1 MGARALVALAD
12 WLGTARGIP
21 TFVFAMLHWAK
32 AFAMIAVVASV
43 VALGI
48 YPSPLGVVAVF
59 MTAVF
64 VTLSILSVIKGAF
77 GKRRD
82 GWSYSAT
89 QACVCVALMAGAVVM
104 LARFV
109 GGGAEA
115 VFAANF

>member
-1 MGARALVALAD
+1 
-12 WLGTARGIP
+12 
-21 TFVFAMLHWAK
+21 MLHWAK

-64 VTLSILSVIKGAF
+64 VTLSILALITGAL
-77 GKRRD
+77 GRRRD

-89 QACVCVALMAGAVVM
+89 QALSLTAMAVGSAWAG
-104 LARFV
+104 LEWIAR
-109 GGGAEA
+109 
-115 VFAANF
+115 

>member
-1 MGARALVALAD
+1 
-12 WLGTARGIP
+12 
-21 TFVFAMLHWAK
+21 MLHWAK

-64 VTLSILSVIKGAF
+64 VTLAVLALITGAL
-77 GKRRD
+77 GRRRD

-89 QACVCVALMAGAVVM
+89 QALACVAVMAGAVVM
-104 LARFV
+104 MGEWIAR
-109 GGGAEA
+109 G
-115 VFAANF
+115 

>member
-1 MGARALVALAD
+1 
-12 WLGTARGIP
+12 
-21 TFVFAMLHWAK
+21 MLHWAK

-64 VTLSILSVIKGAF
+64 VTLSILALITGAL

-89 QACVCVALMAGAVVM
+89 QALACVALMAGAVA
-104 LARFV
+104 LLGQFV
-109 GGGAEA
+109 GSGGAERM
-115 VFAANF
+115 FAGNLL

>member
-1 MGARALVALAD
+1 
-12 WLGTARGIP
+12 
-21 TFVFAMLHWAK
+21 MLHWAK
-32 AFAMIAVVASV
+32 AFAMIAIVASA

-64 VTLSILSVIKGAF
+64 VTLSILALVTGAL

-89 QACVCVALMAGAVVM
+89 QALACVVVMAGAVA
-104 LARFV
+104 LLKQFV
-109 GGGAEA
+109 GGGGADA
-115 VFAANF
+115 LLTANF

>member
-1 MGARALVALAD
+1 
-12 WLGTARGIP
+12 
-21 TFVFAMLHWAK
+21 MLHWAK

-64 VTLSILSVIKGAF
+64 VTLSVLSLITGAL

-82 GWSYSAT
+82 GWSYSAA
-89 QACVCVALMAGAVVM
+89 QACAWVAIAT
-104 LARFV
+104 
-109 GGGAEA
+109 GGAWLGAEWIA
-115 VFAANF
+115 QG

>member
-1 MGARALVALAD
+1 
-12 WLGTARGIP
+12 
-21 TFVFAMLHWAK
+21 MLHWAK
-32 AFAMIAVVASV
+32 AFAMIAVLASV

-64 VTLSILSVIKGAF
+64 VTLSILSLITGAL

-89 QACVCVALMAGAVVM
+89 QALSLTAAAVGAAWFGVEWITHAGA
-104 LARFV
+104 
-109 GGGAEA
+109 
-115 VFAANF
+115 AAG

>member
-1 MGARALVALAD
+1 
-12 WLGTARGIP
+12 
-21 TFVFAMLHWAK
+21 MLHWAK

-48 YPSPLGVVAVF
+48 YPSPLGIVAVF

-64 VTLSILSVIKGAF
+64 VTLSILSLITGAL

-89 QACVCVALMAGAVVM
+89 QALSLTAMAVGVAW
-104 LARFV
+104 V
-109 GGGAEA
+109 GLEWIAQA
-115 VFAANF
+115 QA